1 MLARKVVLH
10 DVADVEGFVC
20 ATIRRS
26 GIQLPFDERQELIAE
41 GICIMFELARRYQ
54 PKPPNGR
61 FSGFA
66 AQFLPRRL
74 GDAWH
79 SSHPEHRYITT
90 PTGKRAWRYEPAP
103 ISFDG
108 LEGGDLERAESRA
121 RPIAEFVRLVTT

>member
-1 MLARKVVLH
+1 MLPSKVALH
-10 DVADVEGFVC
+10 DVCDVEGFVR

-26 GIQLPFDERQELIAE
+26 GIQLSFDEREELIVE
-41 GICIMFELARRYQ
+41 GICIMCELGARYR

-90 PTGKRAWRYEPAP
+90 PEGKRAWRYEPPP

-108 LEGGDLERAESRA
+108 LEGGDLERAETRA
-121 RPIAEFVRLVTT
+121 RLIADFVRVAA